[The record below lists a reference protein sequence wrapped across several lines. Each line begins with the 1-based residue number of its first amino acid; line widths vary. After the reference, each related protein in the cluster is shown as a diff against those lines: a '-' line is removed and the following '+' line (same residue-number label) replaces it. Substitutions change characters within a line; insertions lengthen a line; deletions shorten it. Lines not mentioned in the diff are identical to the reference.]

1 MAKDNIGAIPGG
13 GSGAAKGPGAYSVR
27 PKTLE
32 GGTRRAVKKQDKAA
46 KSYVAKDLD
55 KMEANKLKYKRQKEL
70 NAERAAAAKERA
82 YNAGKRK
89 GGAVGGLSAIAATV
103 AAESARLKLEKEK
116 KKKAEAAKAKSK
128 KSK

>member
-1 MAKDNIGAIPGG
+1 MARENTGAIPGG

-32 GGTRRAVKKQDKAA
+32 GGTRRAVRKQDKAA

-55 KMEANKLKYKRQKEL
+55 KMEANKAKYQRQKEIA
-70 NAERAAAAKERA
+70 AEKALAAKERA

-89 GGAVGGLSAIAATV
+89 GSAVGGLSAIAATV
-103 AAESARLKLEKEK
+103 AAEATRLKLEKEK
-116 KKKAEAAKAKSK
+116 KKAAAEKKAKLK
-128 KSK
+128 KVK

>member
-1 MAKDNIGAIPGG
+1 MAKDNIGAFPGG

-55 KMEANKLKYKRQKEL
+55 KMEANKIKYQRQKEL
-70 NAERAAAAKERA
+70 NAAKATAAKNRA
-82 YNAGKRK
+82 FNKGAG
-89 GGAVGGLSAIAATV
+89 AGGLAAIAATV
-103 AAESARLKLEKEK
+103 AAEKARLALAKKKEAEK
-116 KKKAEAAKAKSK
+116 KAKLKKAK
-128 KSK
+128 

>member
-1 MAKDNIGAIPGG
+1 MAKENPMAIPGG

-32 GGTRRAVKKQDKAA
+32 GGTRRAVRKQDKAA

-55 KMEANKLKYKRQKEL
+55 KMEANKAKYQRQKEIA
-70 NAERAAAAKERA
+70 AEKALAAKERA

-89 GGAVGGLSAIAATV
+89 GSAVGGLSAIAATV
-103 AAESARLKLEKEK
+103 AAEATRLKLEKEK
-116 KKKAEAAKAKSK
+116 KKAAAEKKAKLK
-128 KSK
+128 KVK

>member
-1 MAKDNIGAIPGG
+1 MAKYNIGAIPGG

-27 PKTLE
+27 PKSLDKT
-32 GGTRRAVKKQDKAA
+32 TKSAVKKQDKAA

-55 KMEANKLKYKRQKEL
+55 KKDANKIKYQRQKEL
-70 NAERAAAAKERA
+70 DAEKAKAAKERA

-103 AAESARLKLEKEK
+103 AAEKARLALA
-116 KKKAEAAKAKSK
+116 KKKAAEKKAKSK
-128 KSK
+128 KAK

>member
-46 KSYVAKDLD
+46 KTYVAKDLD
-55 KMEANKLKYKRQKEL
+55 KMEKNKINYQRKKEL
-70 NAERAAAAKERA
+70 DAERAAAAKKKA
-82 YNAGKRK
+82 FNK
-89 GGAVGGLSAIAATV
+89 GTAVGGLSAIAATV
-103 AAESARLKLEKEK
+103 AAEAARVKLDKEK
-116 KKKAEAAKAKSK
+116 KKAAAVKKAKLK
-128 KSK
+128 KVK

>member
-1 MAKDNIGAIPGG
+1 MARENIGAIPGG

-32 GGTRRAVKKQDKAA
+32 GSTRRAVKKQDKAA

-55 KMEANKLKYKRQKEL
+55 KMEANKAKYKRQKEL
-70 NAERAAAAKERA
+70 NAEKAAAAKERA

-103 AAESARLKLEKEK
+103 AAEKARLELA
-116 KKKAEAAKAKSK
+116 KKKAAEKKATTKKAK
-128 KSK
+128 

>member
-1 MAKDNIGAIPGG
+1 MARENVGAIPGG

-55 KMEANKLKYKRQKEL
+55 KMEANKAKYQRQKEL
-70 NAERAAAAKERA
+70 NAEKATATKERA
-82 YNAGKRK
+82 YKAGKRK
-89 GGAVGGLSAIAATV
+89 GTAVGGLSAIAATV
-103 AAESARLKLEKEK
+103 AAEAARLKIEKEK
-116 KKKAEAAKAKSK
+116 KAAKKKATTKKAK
-128 KSK
+128 

>member
-1 MAKDNIGAIPGG
+1 MARENVGAIPGG

-55 KMEANKLKYKRQKEL
+55 KMEANKIKYQRQKEL
-70 NAERAAAAKERA
+70 NAEKAKAAKERA

-89 GGAVGGLSAIAATV
+89 GGAVGGLAAIAATV
-103 AAESARLKLEKEK
+103 AAEKARLELEK
-116 KKKAEAAKAKSK
+116 KKKAAEKKAKTK
-128 KSK
+128 KAK